1 MTTLP
6 KVSFVLPSYNYARY
20 MQFGI
25 GSILG
30 QDYENIEVIIVDDA
44 SSDDTPDVAR
54 QLCERDSRV
63 RYLRHETNVGP
74 VANWN
79 TCLAE
84 ATGELVWL
92 ISADDALAS
101 SQAVSRF
108 VRRFQENPSVGF
120 VFCRAQIIDQDDVP
134 QQKWIPRKDSSFPS
148 VEVPTLYKGQ
158 TFFGELAK
166 SNFVPVLGT
175 MARRECYEKTGG
187 FVPDLIHCGDWYNW
201 LRFSLHWDVFYEP
214 EAMAYYRQH
223 TTNLSR
229 NYADRKYPLEN
240 ALLCYRHLRDY
251 IRSNQLPPEL
261 LKAVDV
267 AEIVFRKEK
276 KMPHTLTQKVK
287 YRLLKL
293 AGQL

>member
-1 MTTLP
+1 
-6 KVSFVLPSYNYARY
+6 
-20 MQFGI
+20 
-25 GSILG
+25 
-30 QDYENIEVIIVDDA
+30 
-44 SSDDTPDVAR
+44 
-54 QLCERDSRV
+54 
-63 RYLRHETNVGP
+63 
-74 VANWN
+74 
-79 TCLAE
+79 
-84 ATGELVWL
+84 
-92 ISADDALAS
+92 
-101 SQAVSRF
+101 
-108 VRRFQENPSVGF
+108 
-120 VFCRAQIIDQDDVP
+120 
-134 QQKWIPRKDSSFPS
+134 
-148 VEVPTLYKGQ
+148 
-158 TFFGELAK
+158 
-166 SNFVPVLGT
+166 